1 MLVLVMGV
9 SGCGKTTLGRLLAER
24 LGANFLDGDDFH
36 PEANVRKMAGG
47 TALDDDDRRPWLARL
62 NAELRAGAARGDSAV
77 LACSALK
84 ATYRAWLGEGLPR
97 LDTVF
102 LYADPAVIR
111 DRLAARSHRYM
122 PASLLQ
128 SQLDTLEAP
137 ADAIGVDVAQAP
149 DACVSQVLAALE
161 ARR

>member
-9 SGCGKTTLGRLLAER
+9 SGCGKTTLGRALAER
-24 LGANFLDGDDFH
+24 LGARFLDGDDFH
-36 PEANVRKMAGG
+36 PEANVRKMAAG
-47 TALDDDDRRPWLARL
+47 TPLDDADRRPWLARL
-62 NAELRAGAARGDSAV
+62 NAELRACEAHGESAV

-84 ATYRAWLGEGLPR
+84 AIYREMLCEGLAR

-102 LYADPAVIR
+102 LHADAAVIGQ
-111 DRLAARSHRYM
+111 RLAARSHRYM

-137 ADAIGVDVAQAP
+137 VNAIRVDVAQLP
-149 DACVSQVLAALE
+149 EACVSQALAAL
-161 ARR
+161 AS

>member
-9 SGCGKTTLGRLLAER
+9 SGCGKTTIGRALAGR
-24 LGANFLDGDDFH
+24 LGARFLDGDDFH
-36 PEANVRKMAGG
+36 PEANVRKMASG
-47 TALDDDDRRPWLARL
+47 TPLDDADRRPWLARL
-62 NAELRAGAARGDSAV
+62 NAELRACEGRGESAV

-84 ATYRAWLGEGLPR
+84 AAYRATLGEGVQR

-102 LYADPAVIR
+102 LHADADVIGQ
-111 DRLAARSHRYM
+111 RLAARSHRYM

-137 ADAIGVDVAQAP
+137 ANAIRVDVAQAP
-149 DACVSQVLAALE
+149 EACVSQALDALRAA
-161 ARR
+161 R

>member
-9 SGCGKTTLGRLLAER
+9 SGCGKTTLGRALAEQ
-24 LGANFLDGDDFH
+24 LGATFLDGDDFH

-47 TALDDDDRRPWLARL
+47 TPLDDADRQPWLARL
-62 NAELRAGAARGDSAV
+62 NAELKACAARGESAV

-84 ATYRAWLGEGLPR
+84 AAYRERLGEGLER
-97 LDTVF
+97 LETVF
-102 LYADPAVIR
+102 LQGESTLIGA
-111 DRLAARSHRYM
+111 RLASRSHRYM

-128 SQLDTLEAP
+128 SQLDTLESP
-137 ADAIGVDVAQAP
+137 ADSIRVDIAQPP
-149 DACVSQVLAALE
+149 DACVAQALAALA